1 MQVAIIEDEMP
12 AARLLKSMLQ
22 RLRPDWEVIF
32 IPGSIE
38 EAVKWFAEHQHP
50 DLIFLDIQ
58 LSDGNSFLFL
68 QNAQPE
74 SAVIFTTAYDEYAVK
89 AFEVNSI
96 DYLLKPIHQDRLEV
110 SIRRFEDKW
119 SLKHVSFPSEKW
131 SELLQIINEKGKKY
145 RTRFLISNGSKLF
158 TLQLDDVAY
167 FYSKEKMTFAMTNE
181 GKAYIVDFSLDKL
194 GEQLDPDLFFRVNRQ
209 FLLNVHCIIRIEP
222 YFNNKMLVKV
232 KPDFEGQIIISKEKV
247 AMLKIWLNF

>member
-96 DYLLKPIHQDRLEV
+96 DYLLKPILQDRLEV
-110 SIRRFEDKW
+110 SLRRVEDKW

-131 SELLQIINEKGKKY
+131 AELLQIINEKGKKY
-145 RTRFLISNGSKLF
+145 RTRF
-158 TLQLDDVAY
+158 
-167 FYSKEKMTFAMTNE
+167 
-181 GKAYIVDFSLDKL
+181 
-194 GEQLDPDLFFRVNRQ
+194 
-209 FLLNVHCIIRIEP
+209 
-222 YFNNKMLVKV
+222 
-232 KPDFEGQIIISKEKV
+232 
-247 AMLKIWLNF
+247 

>member
-22 RLRPDWEVIF
+22 RLRPDWEIIF

-38 EAVKWFAEHQHP
+38 EAVKWFAVHRHP
-50 DLIFLDIQ
+50 NLIFLDIQ

-96 DYLLKPIHQDRLEV
+96 DYLLKPIHQDRLEI
-110 SIRRFEDKW
+110 SIKRFEEKW
-119 SLKHVSFPSEKW
+119 SLNHVSFPAEKW
-131 SELLQIINEKGKKY
+131 SELLQVINDRGKKY

-158 TLQLDDVAY
+158 TLQLGDIAY
-167 FYSKEKMTFAMTNE
+167 FYSQDKITFAMTNE

-209 FLLNVHCIIRIEP
+209 FLLNVHSIIRIEP
-222 YFNNKMLVKV
+222 YFNNKMLISV
-232 KPDFEGQIIISKEKV
+232 KPHFEGQIIISKEKV
-247 AMLKIWLNF
+247 SMLKIWLNF

>member
-22 RLRPDWEVIF
+22 RLRPDWEIIF

-38 EAVKWFAEHQHP
+38 EAVKWFAVHRHP

-96 DYLLKPIHQDRLEV
+96 DYLLKPIHQDRLEI
-110 SIRRFEDKW
+110 SIKRFEEKW
-119 SLKHVSFPSEKW
+119 SLNHVSFPAEKW
-131 SELLQIINEKGKKY
+131 SELLQVINDRGKKY
-145 RTRFLISNGSKLF
+145 RLRRRKSYIHPVAAPFL
-158 TLQLDDVAY
+158 
-167 FYSKEKMTFAMTNE
+167 
-181 GKAYIVDFSLDKL
+181 
-194 GEQLDPDLFFRVNRQ
+194 
-209 FLLNVHCIIRIEP
+209 CRIP
-222 YFNNKMLVKV
+222 M
-232 KPDFEGQIIISKEKV
+232 
-247 AMLKIWLNF
+247 